1 MKRPNPLHPDQMT
14 PAARRAELY
23 ALLGAGL
30 VRLHERKRLQISD
43 EDGEIPL
50 HFTPEQSGSAGAT
63 TGEPHNED

>member
-23 ALLGAGL
+23 ALLGVGL
-30 VRLHERKRLQISD
+30 ARLHERKRLQLSE

-63 TGEPHNED
+63 IGEPHNED